1 MTLKETDS
9 TRTKN
14 IEFLIAYSRAQNKG
28 SLLIPKPLK
37 KIQNVKFDIVDLFL
51 IKTVL
56 LNKLFSI
63 LYFPQILE

>member
-37 KIQNVKFDIVDLFL
+37 KDPECEI
-51 IKTVL
+51 
-56 LNKLFSI
+56 
-63 LYFPQILE
+63 